1 MFWQTMS
8 DINVPFSKVQF
19 ICSSHLLRPVTI
31 PSVEEAE
38 DENQTIMNM
47 INFLHWDDEADL
59 FPLKTQKPQEE
70 SRIWATP
77 VPTPPWSGCDVL
89 IWPLL
94 DPTIGLP
101 CHPLGSHPLGIILA
115 SLFNTSPHFFWLTI
129 SPGPFS
135 PAFWHLY
142 LLLWF
147 LPQWKCW
154 PRHLS
159 RLALIFWPTLR

>member
-1 MFWQTMS
+1 MFHFHKFISSVLLICWLSQVLRKQRMRVKVLWIWSISYIVMMKLTCSHWRHRNHKKNQGYGPPLFPDPLGLVGMFWS
-8 DINVPFSKVQF
+8 DHFWTPQWAFHAIPWVPNS
-19 ICSSHLLRPVTI
+19 
-31 PSVEEAE
+31 
-38 DENQTIMNM
+38 
-47 INFLHWDDEADL
+47 
-59 FPLKTQKPQEE
+59 
-70 SRIWATP
+70 
-77 VPTPPWSGCDVL
+77 
-89 IWPLL
+89 
-94 DPTIGLP
+94 
-101 CHPLGSHPLGIILA
+101 LGIILA